1 MQNKHNKLLEELEVF
16 PLPTEGLNSNRG
28 IYSHAESSAAE

>member
-1 MQNKHNKLLEELEVF
+1 MQNKHNKLLEELKVC
-16 PLPTEGLNSNRG
+16 PLPTEGLNANTG